1 MGVWESKSF
10 EELQAGLTRRLGAR
24 GVADMTSGT
33 VVVLP
38 SISFAPA
45 ELRKITGITRYEER
59 LLCLLLLL
67 DEPDLRMIYLTAL
80 PVDDAVI
87 DYYLSWLKD
96 PTGARARLKLMS
108 LGDPEARGLTEK
120 LLDRPEV
127 VEEISLAA
135 GDDAL
140 ILPFNVTAAEKEFS
154 ERTGIALY
162 GPVPDLVALGTKTGS
177 RQVARRAGVP
187 VLDGAEDLFSLPA
200 LESAIAALKER
211 RPDAR
216 SAVIKL
222 NHGFSGQGNAIIE
235 LADVVSPLTRTPTVF
250 CAGEETWDS
259 YLPKIEAEGAIVE
272 EHIRGAG
279 EPVSPSVQLRIS
291 PGGTVE
297 VVSTHDQILGGP
309 DGQVYLGCRFPAR
322 PAYRRTIQGFAE
334 RAGRTLAAE
343 GVIGSFGIDFIV
355 VPTDKGERVFL
366 SEINLRMGGTTH
378 PFLMAKYVTGGTYD
392 ESTGELTIGGAPAA
406 YVATDNLK
414 SESFKVLAPARLIE
428 ALRER
433 GLSYER
439 EARRGVLLHLLGAL
453 QEHGKLGALCIGA
466 TPEDANEIYGRLLEA
481 LAELISEDP
490 LPEAPAPLG

>member
-1 MGVWESKSF
+1 MQEVGTF

-67 DEPDLRMIYLTAL
+67 DEPELRMIYLTAL

-87 DYYLSWLKD
+87 DYYLSWLDD
-96 PTGARARLKLMS
+96 PAGARARLTLIS
-108 LGDPEARGLTEK
+108 LADPEARGLTEK

-127 VEEISLAA
+127 VEEISLVA

-140 ILPFNVTAAEKEFS
+140 ILPFNVTAAEREFS

-162 GPVPDLVALGTKTGS
+162 GPAPHLVALGTKTGS

-187 VLDGAEDLFSLPA
+187 VLEGTEDVYSA
-200 LESAIAALKER
+200 ADLETAIARLKVE
-211 RPDAR
+211 RPDAD
-216 SAVIKL
+216 SVVVKL

-235 LADVVSPLTRTPTVF
+235 LADVMSPLSATPTVF
-250 CAGEETWDS
+250 CAEDETWET
-259 YLPKIEAEGAIVE
+259 YLPKLGAEGGIVE
-272 EHIRGAG
+272 EHVRGVG

-291 PGGTVE
+291 PSGTVE

-322 PAYRRTIQGFAE
+322 REYRDAIQHLAE
-334 RAGRTLAAE
+334 RIGHMLAAE

-355 VPTDKGERVFL
+355 VPTDEGERVFL

-378 PFLMAKYVTGGTYD
+378 PFLMAKYVTGGEYD
-392 ESTGELTIGGAPAA
+392 ESTGELTVDGAPVA

-414 SESFKVLAPARLIE
+414 SESFKVFSPARLIE

-433 GLSYER
+433 GLFY
-439 EARRGVLLHLLGAL
+439 
-453 QEHGKLGALCIGA
+453 
-466 TPEDANEIYGRLLEA
+466 
-481 LAELISEDP
+481 DP
-490 LPEAPAPLG
+490 V